1 MPTMKVT
8 LVKPSKHYAPDVVS
22 AYHDE
27 DDGNDWA
34 CALGIGVGIIGGAFR
49 GMSYGKVVGPWGL
62 TVGGIVGGVAGGV
75 AGALV
80 FC

>member
-8 LVKPSKHYAPDVVS
+8 LVKPPRHYSPDVVS
-22 AYHDE
+22 AYNDE
-27 DDGNDWA
+27 DDGEWVE
-34 CALGIGVGIIGGAFR
+34 CALGIGIGVIFGAFR

-75 AGALV
+75 AGGMV
-80 FC
+80 SC